1 MKYFS
6 LHIFTLPDPLYIIVE
21 YLSKGNLKDLMK
33 DSRVKGTRVYGNLH
47 GASKSLSS
55 GDLMKF
61 ANDVAD
67 GMHYISSQKVRVHA
81 RVPVIFFP
89 HFFLLGIS
97 KFNGQFSRI
106 YLCFVL
112 SQCIHRDLAARNVLV
127 AQDMTCKVSDFGL
140 ARDVIDNRVYERKSE
155 VS

>member
-1 MKYFS
+1 
-6 LHIFTLPDPLYIIVE
+6 
-21 YLSKGNLKDLMK
+21 MK

-89 HFFLLGIS
+89 IFFFLAFPSLMDNFLG
-97 KFNGQFSRI
+97 
-106 YLCFVL
+106 LTFVL
-112 SQCIHRDLAARNVLV
+112 FCRS
-127 AQDMTCKVSDFGL
+127 VSIETLLPAMFWL
-140 ARDVIDNRVYERKSE
+140 LKT
-155 VS
+155 